1 MLEAYFSMAV
11 LFAIFLLAMVA
22 VWAKWDN
29 LAILIVIVNLIL
41 CSLMLYYHMD
51 TVVDIRL

>member
-1 MLEAYFSMAV
+1 MLEAYFSMAA
-11 LFAIFLLAMVA
+11 LFTIFLLAMAA

-29 LAILIVIVNLIL
+29 LAIIIVIINLVL

-51 TVVDIRL
+51 AVVDIRL